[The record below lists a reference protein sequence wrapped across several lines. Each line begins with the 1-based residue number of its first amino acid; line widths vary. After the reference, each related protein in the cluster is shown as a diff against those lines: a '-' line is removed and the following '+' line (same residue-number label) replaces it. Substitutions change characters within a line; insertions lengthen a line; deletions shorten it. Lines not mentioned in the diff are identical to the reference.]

1 MTTTSPGSTLSRRQ
15 FLGSTGLLAAG
26 FCLFPKTVF
35 AQAESPVTAIKT
47 AAATAK
53 IVVTKLRGN
62 LSMLEGSGGNIAV
75 LNGPAGKLLVDAG
88 IGVSQPQV
96 AAALASISAAP
107 VHYLVN
113 THWHFDHADGNEWIH
128 QAGATIIAQENTR
141 KHLKATVRVDDWNYT
156 FPPAPQG
163 ALPTILFAN
172 EKELEYNGERIR
184 MQRYQPAHTDCDISV
199 YFPKADVLH
208 VADTFWNGHYP
219 FIDYSTNGS
228 IDGMIAAARQ
238 NIARTTERTIIIPG
252 HGPIGNRAQLIE
264 FHDML
269 VDIRTRVAALKKQGL
284 TLAQVTAEQPTAKYD
299 AKWGGFVISA
309 SLFTHLVYK
318 GV

>member
-1 MTTTSPGSTLSRRQ
+1 MTIISQDLLLSRRR

-26 FCLFPKTVF
+26 ICLFPKTLF
-35 AQAESPVTAIKT
+35 AQAESPVIAIKR
-47 AAATAK
+47 AAPTAK

-62 LSMLEGSGGNIAV
+62 ISVLEGSGGNIAV
-75 LNGPAGKLLVDAG
+75 LNGAKGKLLVDAG
-88 IGVSQPQV
+88 IGTSKQHV
-96 AAALASISAAP
+96 AAALASISDAP
-107 VHYLVN
+107 IHYLIN

-128 QAGATIIAQENTR
+128 HAGATIIAQENTL
-141 KHLKATVRVDDWNYT
+141 KHLKATVRVEDWDYT

-163 ALPTILFAN
+163 ALPTVLFAN
-172 EKELEYNGERIR
+172 EKRLEYNGETIQ
-184 MQRYQPAHTDCDISV
+184 MQLYRPAHTDCDISV

-238 NIARTTERTIIIPG
+238 NVARTTEHTIVIPG

-264 FHDML
+264 FRDML
-269 VDIRTRVAALKKQGL
+269 VDVRTRVAALKKQGK
-284 TLAQVTAEQPTAKYD
+284 TLAQVTAEKPTAKYD
-299 AKWGGFVISA
+299 AKWGEFVISTN
-309 SLFTHLVYK
+309 LFTRLVYK